1 MENENLISLTE
12 FCRYHRVD
20 AGFIQ
25 LLEDNGLIE
34 TTMVQQTVYVHSENL
49 GQLEKFVRLNKEL
62 NIPADNLDIV
72 SHLLSRMENLQHEIK
87 LLQNRINF
95 YEKFDNDPAQPE

>member
-1 MENENLISLTE
+1 MENENLISLKE

-20 AGFIQ
+20 AGFIR
-25 LLEDNGLIE
+25 LLEENGLIE

-49 GQLEKFVRLNKEL
+49 VQLEKFVRLNREL

-95 YEKFDNDPAQPE
+95 YENIDNDPAQPE